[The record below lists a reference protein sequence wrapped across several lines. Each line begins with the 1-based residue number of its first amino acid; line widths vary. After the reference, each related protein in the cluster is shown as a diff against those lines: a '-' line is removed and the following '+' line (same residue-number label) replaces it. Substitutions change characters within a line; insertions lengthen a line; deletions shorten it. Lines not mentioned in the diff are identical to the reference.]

1 MTDAEAD
8 VRKLIQALRKIGT
21 DTESVEV
28 KTAARGI
35 PKDLRA
41 TMSAFANGNGGTLIL
56 GLNEQEGFIPVQ
68 GFDAKAGADALT
80 GIAAND
86 LSPALRFPISIIPFE
101 EGAVV
106 VAKVVA
112 LPPAE
117 RPCFVTSQGKYGGS
131 YIRSH
136 DGNRLLTPYEI
147 DRMSENRSQPLFDRE
162 TVIDADLSDL
172 DGRAVANLLAR
183 LQTTKPRAVKGG
195 REVALR
201 RLHVIGR
208 DTGETDHPTLAG
220 LLALGDY
227 PQEFFPRLNVAFAVY
242 PGTTKA
248 DVLSGGAR
256 LLDSRSIDGS
266 IPEMVEDTV
275 AAVSRNMRTGGLIEG
290 AFRKDLPDYPL
301 EAVREAITNALM
313 HRDYS
318 PMSRG
323 TPVQVDMY
331 VDRMEIIN
339 PGGLFGNITV
349 DSLGRAGTSSS
360 RNASLS
366 RLLEDVQSVDGGA
379 VAENRGTGYAIIAEA
394 LRKALMQDPI
404 PTDSPTHFK
413 ITMFRRRLTPAEQE
427 SKGIRS
433 TRGAI
438 MHALSQGKSLS
449 SSDLIDASGL
459 SRTTIVRHLNDLIA
473 EGKIEATDATYSPR
487 RRYRLVPQGSSKGE
501 RISKST

>member
-1 MTDAEAD
+1 M
-8 VRKLIQALRKIGT
+8 
-21 DTESVEV
+21 
-28 KTAARGI
+28 
-35 PKDLRA
+35 
-41 TMSAFANGNGGTLIL
+41 
-56 GLNEQEGFIPVQ
+56 
-68 GFDAKAGADALT
+68 
-80 GIAAND
+80 
-86 LSPALRFPISIIPFE
+86 
-101 EGAVV
+101 
-106 VAKVVA
+106 
-112 LPPAE
+112 
-117 RPCFVTSQGKYGGS
+117 
-131 YIRSH
+131 
-136 DGNRLLTPYEI
+136 
-147 DRMSENRSQPLFDRE
+147 
-162 TVIDADLSDL
+162 
-172 DGRAVANLLAR
+172 
-183 LQTTKPRAVKGG
+183 
-195 REVALR
+195 
-201 RLHVIGR
+201 
-208 DTGETDHPTLAG
+208 
-220 LLALGDY
+220 
-227 PQEFFPRLNVAFAVY
+227 
-242 PGTTKA
+242 
-248 DVLSGGAR
+248 LSGGAR